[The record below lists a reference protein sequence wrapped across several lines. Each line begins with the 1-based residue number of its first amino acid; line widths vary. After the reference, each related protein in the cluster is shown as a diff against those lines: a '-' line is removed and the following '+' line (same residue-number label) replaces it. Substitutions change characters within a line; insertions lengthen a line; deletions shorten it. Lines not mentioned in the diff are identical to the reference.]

1 MKISLSLPGGQNI
14 PTNPSIPGM
23 DSLKG
28 EFKDLASLLS
38 PLLNIVFYTAVFLAF
53 YFLIW
58 GAFQY
63 ILAGGKKEE
72 LAKAR
77 QRISWA
83 LVGLIVVFA
92 AFLIAK
98 FASEIFPPGKGG
110 LPF

>member
-1 MKISLSLPGGQNI
+1 MTKLTLKLPDGQTI
-14 PTNPSIPGM
+14 DTPSIPGQGN
-23 DSLKG
+23 LKP
-28 EFKDLASLLS
+28 EFQDLASFIS
-38 PLLNIVFYTAVFLAF
+38 PLLNIVFYIAAFLAF
-53 YFLIW
+53 YYLVW

-83 LVGLIVVFA
+83 LVGLIVVFLA
-92 AFLIAK
+92 YFIAK
-98 FASEIFPPGKGG
+98 YGAGIFRPTTGG

>member
-1 MKISLSLPGGQNI
+1 MKITFNLPGGQTI
-14 PTNPSIPGM
+14 DNPV
-23 DSLKG
+23 LKISNLA
-28 EFKDLASLLS
+28 DLIS
-38 PLLNIVFYTAVFLAF
+38 PLLNIVFYVAIFLAF
-53 YFLIW
+53 FYLVW

-83 LVGLIVVFA
+83 LVGLIVVFLA
-92 AFLIAK
+92 YLIAQ
-98 FASEIFPPGKGG
+98 FASEIFKPTKGG